1 MMESD
6 INKKS
11 LQIPKRL
18 PEVVIRRRNSDN
30 TMAIRTKD
38 TRTNSYVQNTAQK
51 TKDAQQELRKNHG
64 CVDSVPPEGSSL
76 WSAV

>member
-6 INKKS
+6 INKKG

-38 TRTNSYVQNTAQK
+38 TRTNSSHSKKEFRQYNGDK
-51 TKDAQQELRKNHG
+51 NKGHKDEQ
-64 CVDSVPPEGSSL
+64 
-76 WSAV
+76 